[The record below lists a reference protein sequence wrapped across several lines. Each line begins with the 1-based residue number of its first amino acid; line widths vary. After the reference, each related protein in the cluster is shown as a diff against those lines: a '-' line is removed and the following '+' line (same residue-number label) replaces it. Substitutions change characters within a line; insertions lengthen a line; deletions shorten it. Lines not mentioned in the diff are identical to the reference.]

1 MKLTKTSALA
11 ALAMAYLANQSQE
24 LPIQARQVAD
34 HLNIPTDSA
43 LKILQCLSRHRLILS
58 QLGRGGGYRLAGS
71 ADQVTLLEVV
81 EAIDG
86 PIEAELPL
94 YTASNEEGQGLE
106 TLQAVCQQ
114 VAQHARRELA
124 AITVAKLAMTSE
136 RTATPILSGT

>member
-11 ALAMAYLANQSQE
+11 ALAMAYLATQNQD

-71 ADQVTLLEVV
+71 ADQVSLLEIV

-94 YTASNEEGQGLE
+94 YSPGSQDGRGLD
-106 TLQAVCQQ
+106 TLQSVCQQ
-114 VAQHARRELA
+114 VAEHARRELA
-124 AITVAKLAMTSE
+124 SISVAHLARTSDPVSSH
-136 RTATPILSGT
+136 ALSA